1 MATVGTLYPSQK
13 LKLLNGEVPGPLCI
27 LSDEREGEGERERE
41 NCGQLLLV
49 TLIM

>member
-27 LSDEREGEGERERE
+27 LSDEREGERERE